1 MENVRV
7 YGRAPFDVAVVH
19 GGPGAPGEMAP
30 VARELA
36 AACPGLQPGPAAAAR
51 GVLEPLQ
58 TASTVPGQVAELA
71 AVLRK
76 HGHPPVVLIGHSWGA
91 MLCFILTA
99 ECPSLV
105 RKLVLVSSGVFDES
119 YAAGIE
125 GTRLGRLSVEEAAAV
140 DALTRS
146 LDDPN
151 AADRNRTFARL
162 GGYISRA
169 DAFDPLPDE
178 GEVMECQYDLH
189 RRVWGEARRLRSSGG
204 LLALGRRIGC
214 PVVAIH
220 GDYDPHP
227 AEGVKVP
234 LSGVLTDFRFILLE
248 KCGHRPW
255 LERAA
260 RDRFYGI
267 IREQLS

>member
-1 MENVRV
+1 MDNVRV
-7 YGRAPFDVAVVH
+7 YGRAPFNVAVVH

-36 AACPGLQPGPAAAAR
+36 AAR

-58 TASTVPGQVAELA
+58 TASTLPGQVAELE
-71 AVLRK
+71 AVLGK

-140 DALTRS
+140 GALSRS

-151 AADRNRTFARL
+151 AADRNRNFARL
-162 GGYISRA
+162 GDYISRA

-189 RRVWGEARRLRSSGG
+189 REGLGGGPAVAEQRRAAGPGPEDRLPGGGDSRRLR
-204 LLALGRRIGC
+204 
-214 PVVAIH
+214 
-220 GDYDPHP
+220 P
-227 AEGVKVP
+227 APG
-234 LSGVLTDFRFILLE
+234 
-248 KCGHRPW
+248 
-255 LERAA
+255 
-260 RDRFYGI
+260 
-267 IREQLS
+267 